1 MPGAASGPSA
11 DRLSESASA
20 ENRTLCRTTPGCARS
35 VAAVA
40 AEPVNPTRSWP
51 VRWSSVSPSEPATNC
66 TAPGGSSSAS
76 TISRTSSAV
85 RYAVGLAGLISDG
98 TPARNAGAS
107 FSSGPQTGKLNAL
120 ICTATPCSGVAM
132 CWPTNVPPLHSGSTS
147 PST

>member
-1 MPGAASGPSA
+1 M
-11 DRLSESASA
+11 
-20 ENRTLCRTTPGCARS
+20 
-35 VAAVA
+35 
-40 AEPVNPTRSWP
+40 
-51 VRWSSVSPSEPATNC
+51 SPSEPATNC

-98 TPARNAGAS
+98 TPASNAGAS
-107 FSSGPQTGKLNAL
+107 FSNGPHTGKLNAL

-132 CWPTNVPPLHSGSTS
+132 CWPRNVPPLDSGSTS